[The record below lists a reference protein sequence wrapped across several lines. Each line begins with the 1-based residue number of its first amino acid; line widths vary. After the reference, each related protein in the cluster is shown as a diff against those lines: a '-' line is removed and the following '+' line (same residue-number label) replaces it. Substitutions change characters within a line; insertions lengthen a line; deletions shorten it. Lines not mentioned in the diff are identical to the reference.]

1 MLKPGRGPN
10 PGFFTLLVCWRSGS
24 AVVQRRGEHFPDG
37 SPKGQQPGGLAAP
50 QLQGQGERPAGGLD
64 PAAFWARAGA
74 FFLLPAMQAT
84 STLLRSSNTRQRK
97 AGQSVRQLVLFS
109 LPEPIGSCWDLICPE
124 EAWEQ
129 PLRWAV

>member
-1 MLKPGRGPN
+1 
-10 PGFFTLLVCWRSGS
+10 
-24 AVVQRRGEHFPDG
+24 VVHRRGEHFPDG
-37 SPKGQQPGGLAAP
+37 SPKRQQPDGLAAP
-50 QLQGQGERPAGGLD
+50 QRQGQGERPVGITQCTFQCHSSGLD
-64 PAAFWARAGA
+64 PATCWARAGA

-84 STLLRSSNTRQRK
+84 STLLRSGSTRQRK
-97 AGQSVRQLVLFS
+97 AGPVVRQLVLFS

>member
-1 MLKPGRGPN
+1 M
-10 PGFFTLLVCWRSGS
+10 
-24 AVVQRRGEHFPDG
+24 VQRRGEHFPDG
-37 SPKGQQPGGLAAP
+37 SPKCQQPGGLAAP
-50 QLQGQGERPAGGLD
+50 QRQGQGERPVGIAECTFQCHSGGLD
-64 PAAFWARAGA
+64 PAAQWARVGA

-84 STLLRSSNTRQRK
+84 STLLRSSSTKQPK
-97 AGQSVRQLVLFS
+97 AVPATTAARQLVLFS